1 MKRAVAAGLVRLYPS
16 RWRAEYGE
24 ELAEVLLLRP
34 LGLGAV
40 VNVAANAGRQQL
52 RLQEPW
58 LLVGVPLTLWVAIS
72 WTIMLTHPAYTMS
85 RKGSP
90 EIGVLVFCGAGLW
103 TVVRHGY
110 GGGRAAM
117 KVAML
122 VAVPYLLLGLLT
134 LTQIVRVDE
143 SPGGRY
149 TFRLY
154 GPPNYEA
161 KLYRLFVES
170 SILQIPCA
178 GLLGWLG
185 GLAGRVARRALH

>member
-1 MKRAVAAGLVRLYPS
+1 VKRAIVAGLIRLYPS

-24 ELAEVLLLRP
+24 ELAEVLMRRP
-34 LGLGAV
+34 LGPGAV
-40 VNVAANAGRQQL
+40 LNVAANAGWQQL
-52 RLQEPW
+52 RTQEPW
-58 LLVGVPLTLWVAIS
+58 LLVGVPLTLWLVIS
-72 WTIMLTHPAYTMS
+72 WTIMLTHPEYTVS

-90 EIGVLVFCGAGLW
+90 EIGVAVFCGAGLW
-103 TVVRHGY
+103 TVLRRGA

-134 LTQIVRVDE
+134 LTQIVRVDGA
-143 SPGGRY
+143 PGGPF

-161 KLYRLFVES
+161 RLYRLFVES

-185 GLAGRVARRALH
+185 GLVGRLARAIR